1 MNIKV
6 STNISN
12 EFEDV
17 TININAPKMTEDLQ
31 KIINNLSSISSIKEE
46 IVATKN
52 NEIYLLNTKDILYF
66 YSDEKNIYAKAKSE
80 TYRVKDKLYE
90 LEENLPKNKFIR
102 ISNSCIINIEKTL
115 SFDASIIGSLVA
127 KMEDGTKQEV
137 SKRKISN
144 VMKFLNERR

>member
-31 KIINNLSSISSIKEE
+31 KIIKNLSSISSIKEE

-66 YSDEKNIYAKAKSE
+66 YIDEKNIYEKGKSE
-80 TYRVKDKLYE
+80 IYKVKE
-90 LEENLPKNKFIR
+90 
-102 ISNSCIINIEKTL
+102 
-115 SFDASIIGSLVA
+115 SL
-127 KMEDGTKQEV
+127 
-137 SKRKISN
+137 
-144 VMKFLNERR
+144 

>member
-52 NEIYLLNTKDILYF
+52 NEIYILNTKDILYF
-66 YSDEKNIYAKAKSE
+66 YSDEKNIYAKGKSE
-80 TYRVKDKLYE
+80 IYRVKDKLYE
-90 LEENLPKNKFIR
+90 LEESLPKNKFIR

-137 SKRKISN
+137 SKRRISN